1 MKKRCARFRHISLT
15 RLTYARERIG
25 KSPYIFHL
33 CRFRHMAEHS
43 SDVRMLANKDEDTE
57 RSGK

>member
-1 MKKRCARFRHISLT
+1 MKKRCARFRHIALT

-25 KSPYIFHL
+25 KSPYVFHP

-43 SDVRMLANKDEDTE
+43 SAIRTE
-57 RSGK
+57 EVK

>member
-25 KSPYIFHL
+25 KSPYIFRPH
-33 CRFRHMAEHS
+33 RFRHMS
-43 SDVRMLANKDEDTE
+43 T
-57 RSGK
+57 SGDNARTMEAK

>member
-25 KSPYIFHL
+25 NSPYIFRPH
-33 CRFRHMAEHS
+33 RFRHMTTSGGNA
-43 SDVRMLANKDEDTE
+43 RTTE
-57 RSGK
+57 VK

>member
-25 KSPYIFHL
+25 KSPYIFHPN
-33 CRFRHMAEHS
+33 RFRHMSAS
-43 SDVRMLANKDEDTE
+43 GDNARTTE
-57 RSGK
+57 AK